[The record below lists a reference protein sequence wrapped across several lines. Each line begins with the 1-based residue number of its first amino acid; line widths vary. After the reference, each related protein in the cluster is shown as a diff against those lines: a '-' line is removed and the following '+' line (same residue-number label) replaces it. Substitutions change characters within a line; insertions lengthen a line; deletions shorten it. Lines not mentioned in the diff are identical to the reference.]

1 MLIRLLLIVL
11 VVLAVLWWM
20 RGRRQ
25 KSAQPAK
32 PAAAPPQL
40 AQAIVPCAH
49 CGIHLPRQEALP
61 GLGVALYCSDAHRRE
76 AGDAAP

>member
-1 MLIRLLLIVL
+1 MLTRLLLIVL
-11 VVLAVLWWM
+11 VVLAVLWWT

-25 KSAQPAK
+25 SKASAPT
-32 PAAAPPQL
+32 PTAAPTRL

-49 CGIHLPRQEALP
+49 CGIHLPRHEALP
-61 GLGVALYCSDAHRRE
+61 GLGVALYCSETHRRE